1 MTPGQTVVD
10 LSPLCVRADV
20 AEVRDDKRTVDLIFS
35 TGAGVVRMDYW
46 TGKRYIEVLSMKPEH
61 VRLERMN
68 AGAPLLDS
76 HSAWSVGDVL
86 GTVERGTAKID
97 KGKGVVTVRFS
108 KRESVKDIYEDVRDG
123 IITSVSVGYR
133 VHKFIEEQ
141 GKNEAIPTRTAIDWE
156 PFEVSMVAM
165 PADSGAK
172 VRIDKSLTNPCV
184 ILGASLTSR
193 DNDAD
198 RMRRFRLALARAA
211 S

>member
-1 MTPGQTVVD
+1 MKPTQTVD
-10 LSPLCVRADV
+10 LAPLCVRADV
-20 AEVRDDKRTVDLIFS
+20 GEVRDDKRTVDLIFS

-46 TGKRYIEVLSMKPEH
+46 SGKRYLEVLSMKPEH

-76 HSAWSVGDVL
+76 HSVWSVGDVL
-86 GTVERGTAKID
+86 GTVERGTAKLD
-97 KGKGVVTVRFS
+97 KGKGLVTVRFS

-133 VHKFIEEQ
+133 VHKFVEEQ

-172 VRIDKSLTNPCV
+172 VRDTDKSLTNPCV
-184 ILGASLTSR
+184 ITREIPPHG
-193 DNDAD
+193 DAD
-198 RMRRFRLALARAA
+198 RMRRFRLALARA